1 MEHTNTFFEKR
12 PLFILDHRTLDILDV
27 NEAAVE
33 KYGYSRE
40 EFLEMNAND
49 LGSRYKRTELIPGPD
64 ADTSVDKIWLHR
76 SKGGEEFY
84 IQFTHHRF
92 NLRGEPAKMAVAHDV
107 TDLVA
112 SRETE
117 RTRFPKEDT
126 HRENIPLAQIEWDA
140 ERRVTAWSE
149 RAEELFGYRE
159 DEVVGE
165 EGFFEKFIHD
175 DELDSAYNII
185 GRAIRKQMPGYTIE
199 GRVRTKSGEVLI
211 CEWHNSLVY
220 NGNGQLVSVHSL
232 VHDISDRK
240 ESEYLFRALSEES
253 LVGVYL
259 IQDGVFKYV
268 NPKLAS
274 IFHYKKEAIENK
286 LGPMDLTHPDD
297 RETVRDN
304 IRRRMTGESKA
315 MEYDFRG
322 ITRDNQ
328 TIHVNVYGTAI
339 TYFGKPAII
348 GTLLDITDT
357 KLALAR
363 YRASVESFEDLF
375 DSISDA
381 IYIQNKDGKF
391 IEVNES
397 AVELNGYSRERLI
410 GSTPDFLAAPGKTD
424 LEETHGY
431 FERALNGEVQKFEQW
446 GLRKNGEVFPE
457 EVILS
462 PGTYFGED
470 VVIAISRDI
479 SDQYETEEQMRRN
492 EELFRQL
499 FQNSPVAIV
508 MMDEHQEIRHVNEAF
523 TELFG
528 YSASEAEGID
538 IDQLIV
544 PDEGLENAREL
555 SRTIFQ
561 GHTSNLTARR
571 VTKDGSFVDVLIY
584 GVPVTVNGNTIA
596 IYGMYIDI
604 TDQKRAEEQIKK
616 SLREKEVL
624 LAEIHH
630 RVKNNLAVITG
641 LLELQAYNTESKGAR
656 DILKESQMRI
666 NSIALIHEKL
676 YQNENLSEI
685 SFDVYLKELTDV
697 IVSSLKTEDKNID
710 LLIEAEEVHLTINE
724 AIPCGL
730 ILNEL
735 ITNAYKHAFPDSDE
749 GNIYVKLY
757 QEGEGLTLY
766 VRDDGVGLPPDLDLE
781 NPTSLGM
788 TLIQTLSRQLSGSH
802 TFRRTEEG
810 TEFEMHFKEE

>member
-1 MEHTNTFFEKR
+1 MSTPDSFFDRR
-12 PLFILDHRTLDILDV
+12 PLFVLDHKSLDILDV
-27 NEAAVE
+27 NESAVE
-33 KYGYSRE
+33 RYGFSRE
-40 EFLEMNAND
+40 ELLSMNVND
-49 LGSRYKRTELIPGPD
+49 LGVKSKRTELIQGIEPD
-64 ADTSVDKIWLHR
+64 NSVDKIWRHTTK
-76 SKGGEEFY
+76 SGEDFFV
-84 IQFTHHRF
+84 QFTHHVF
-92 NLRGEPAKMAVAHDV
+92 NYQGQPAKLAVAHEV
-107 TDLVA
+107 TELV
-112 SRETE
+112 SREETDRHE
-117 RTRFPKEDT
+117 FPQVDT
-126 HRENIPLAQIEWDA
+126 HRENVPLAEIEWNA
-140 ERRVTAWSE
+140 QKQVIRWSE

-159 DEVVGE
+159 EEVIGK
-165 EGFFEKFIHD
+165 EGFFEEFVHEE
-175 DELDSAYNII
+175 ELENAYQVIEEALQN
-185 GRAIRKQMPGYTIE
+185 RKAGYTVE
-199 GRVRTKSGEVLI
+199 GRVRTKSGKILI
-211 CEWHNSLVY
+211 CEWYNSLVY
-220 NGNGQLVSVHSL
+220 NESGELVSVNSL

-274 IFHYKKEAIENK
+274 IFHYQKESIENK

-297 RETVRDN
+297 RDTVRRN
-304 IRRRMTGESKA
+304 IQRRITGESKGI
-315 MEYDFRG
+315 EYDFRG
-322 ITRDNQ
+322 VTRDNQ

-381 IYIQNKDGKF
+381 IYIQNRDGKF
-391 IEVNES
+391 IEVNQA
-397 AVELNGYSRERLI
+397 AVELNGYDRERLI

-424 LEETHGY
+424 LDETHEY
-431 FERALNGEVQKFEQW
+431 FKKALNGEVQQFEQW

-457 EVILS
+457 EVVLS

-479 SDQYETEEQMRRN
+479 SAQYETQERMRKN

-523 TELFG
+523 TDLFG
-528 YSASEAEGID
+528 YTPSEAEGID

-544 PDEGLENAREL
+544 PREEFENARAL

-561 GHTSNLTARR
+561 GRTSNMTARR
-571 VTKDGSFVDVLIY
+571 VAKDGSVVDVLIY

-604 TDQKRAEEQIKK
+604 TDQKRAEEQIKQ

-641 LLELQAYNTESKGAR
+641 LLELQAYNTSSVGAR
-656 DILKESQMRI
+656 NVLQESQMRI

-676 YQNENLSEI
+676 YQNEDLSSI
-685 SFDVYLKELTDV
+685 SFDVYLKELTEV
-697 IVSSLKTEDKNID
+697 IVSSMETGDKKIELHID
-710 LLIEAEEVHLTINE
+710 APPIHLTINQ

-735 ITNAYKHAFPDSDE
+735 ITNAYKHAFPDTGE
-749 GNIYVKLY
+749 GNIYVELR
-757 QEGEGLTLY
+757 QAEESLLLL
-766 VRDDGVGLPPDLDLE
+766 VRDDGVGLPDDFDLE
-781 NPTSLGM
+781 EPKSLGM
-788 TLIQTLSRQLSGSH
+788 TLISTLSRQLNGTH
-802 TFRRTEEG
+802 TFNRGSEG
-810 TEFEMHFKEE
+810 TEFELQFEAE